1 MGDLLGEEYKGFFK
15 WSHCNG
21 WPTQMKNAKIFQNDL
36 IVCPSEKCKYFSKWF
51 HCNGRPAQV
60 KNTKIFQNGLIV
72 MGDLLKWKIKR
83 FLKVV
88 SL

>member
-1 MGDLLGEEYKGFFK
+1 
-15 WSHCNG
+15 
-21 WPTQMKNAKIFQNDL
+21 MKNAKIFQNDL

-72 MGDLLKWKIKR
+72 MGDLLK
-83 FLKVV
+83 
-88 SL
+88 